1 MAASNWGMEYFDNY
15 LREKSF
21 TLYTDHKPLENFSHL
36 HTKTMNRLQ
45 ENMLT
50 YDFQIQYKKGATL
63 DMIFSSK
70 CNFVKSKS
78 SFINLTFDDSDHA
91 MVFTELEIVEITMW
105 GPRLPRVDACIL
117 DKTEVK
123 EKTTIKLDEVLN
135 QIPINWDPTMILEFI
150 KMSIR
155 GIFSEER

>member
-1 MAASNWGMEYFDNY
+1 MNLVDTF
-15 LREKSF
+15 RSF
-21 TLYTDHKPLENFSHL
+21 NPAGGFTWVRDKCGS
-36 HTKTMNRLQ
+36 R
-45 ENMLT
+45 
-50 YDFQIQYKKGATL
+50 L

-70 CNFVKSKS
+70 CNFVKPKS
-78 SFINLTFDDSDHA
+78 SCIDWTFDDSDHA
-91 MVFTELEIVEITMW
+91 MVCTELEIVEITMR